1 MKLFEFLIWC
11 NQCLLNHFRQEE
23 RLNSVFSTEEFSLDD
38 GEKLLKDMQDL
49 REDLSRYGNIVNS
62 LLQRSREIIPIEQ
75 RSKPV
80 RRSIPVTAI
89 CVYKQVTVSQ
99 YSFTLINIINT
110 FTLHSL
116 FYERVKIS
124 DDFSNTP

>member
-1 MKLFEFLIWC
+1 MKFFEFLIWC
-11 NQCLLNHFRQEE
+11 DQCLLNYFRQEE

-110 FTLHSL
+110 FT
-116 FYERVKIS
+116 
-124 DDFSNTP
+124 